1 MADLCPTDRELTT
14 LDEENLWE
22 IMENHRY
29 RIVRNVCPSRL
40 TPYLRQAKVLDQL
53 DEEEVLH
60 SPKFTNN
67 AMRVG
72 YLLDVLKTRGKT
84 GAIAFLESL
93 KFHNPDIYT
102 LITGQEPS
110 VESGSFRGLIDT
122 SKLTECLAGAINSLQ
137 QELSQEKLRN
147 QALQQHC
154 YKLKEQVQKLGAQNK
169 SLRDMEAEHNRMK
182 REVSAQFHQVLK
194 LKDEMYNLSMHYTS
208 AVQDKDLAITR
219 CQSLQ
224 EELYLMKQEL
234 LRVQMTSSCERESRE
249 RFLKI
254 NNDLELQEGEIDQL
268 KEENEKLKS
277 LTFSQAEK
285 DILEQNLDEALDSRQ
300 ELVDRI
306 HSLRERAVT
315 AEKQRKQYLEE
326 KEQTLFQF
334 QKIKVDFEIYKEK
347 MNALQSQVVE
357 LQKERDQ
364 AYSAR
369 DLAQMDIS
377 HSLTEKDS
385 LRRKVFELTD
395 EVCELRKK
403 LQKAQA
409 EPMSMVRDELPVHTG
424 EPSKWGKQRLIRMH
438 AINPQED
445 SDFSL
450 LSSTEHWP
458 DLSTTSNQ
466 ELMASFRSS
475 SPLPPCKESIYRR
488 VAEDF
493 QEDPISVSSSQEFLD
508 KDFGIS
514 SGEKIDDIE
523 LDYEVVDMGGLP
535 GIESVQKAFS
545 PSPCPPESNVLV
557 RRRPARRILSQVTT
571 LAFQVDSFLD
581 QISIIGGNHTGIFIH
596 RVTPGSTADEMALR
610 SGTQIMMVDYDSK
623 EITFKAVLEDTT
635 LEQAIGLLK
644 RVNGFCCL
652 SVKVNME
659 GYKRLIQDM
668 ENKITTS
675 GDSFYIRVNL
685 AMEGKAD
692 GELQVQCNDILHVT
706 DTMYQGQS
714 CWHAHRVDF
723 YSMKDIDHGTIPNY
737 SQAQQQLITLIQDM
751 TQQSTVTRKSS
762 GGPQKLVRIVSMDKT
777 KGNPLCSSFDGSQA
791 EPSKLEDSSVV
802 CFWAESCFTLVP
814 YTLVKP
820 YKPIRPRPVLFV
832 PMVVGRILREKLSV
846 LKGFE
851 KCPTECLTQEEYEA
865 RRQRGDIIHEEE
877 PSHHSYVTYQAV
889 ESSMQKNM
897 HCLLDMRLNCV
908 QALHRMEIF
917 PIIVHI
923 SVTEKNAKKLKKALQ
938 RLGTTEE
945 QVLETAKHEE
955 AELEKVPC
963 LYTSLVP
970 DCWSDVD
977 SLVNCARSA
986 IAKEQ
991 KKFVWIEQSPR

>member
-1 MADLCPTDRELTT
+1 MADLSPKDCELTT

-29 RIVRNVCPSRL
+29 KIVRNVCPSRL

-67 AMRVG
+67 AMRAG

-102 LITGQEPS
+102 LVTGQEPS
-110 VESGSFRGLIDT
+110 VDSDSFRGLIDT
-122 SKLTECLAGAINSLQ
+122 SKLTECLAGAINTLQ
-137 QELSQEKLRN
+137 QELSQEKLRS

-154 YKLKEQVQKLGAQNK
+154 YKLKEHLHKLGAQNK
-169 SLRDMEAEHNRMK
+169 NLRDKEAEHNRMK
-182 REVSAQFHQVLK
+182 REVSTQFHQVLK
-194 LKDEMYNLSMHYTS
+194 LKDEMYNLSMRYTS
-208 AVQDKDLAITR
+208 ALQDKDLAITR
-219 CQSLQ
+219 CRSLQ

-234 LRVQMTSSCERESRE
+234 QRVQMTSSCERESRE
-249 RFLKI
+249 RLLKI
-254 NNDLELQEGEIDQL
+254 SSDLELQGEVSRL

-285 DILEQNLDEALDSRQ
+285 DILEQNLDEALESKQ

-315 AEKQRKQYLEE
+315 AEKQRKQYMEE

-395 EVCELRKK
+395 EVCELRKQ
-403 LQKAQA
+403 LQKVQA
-409 EPMSMVRDELPVHTG
+409 ESLSEIKENVM
-424 EPSKWGKQRLIRMH
+424 EPSKLGKQKLIRMH

-445 SDFSL
+445 NDFSL
-450 LSSTEHWP
+450 LTSTEHWP
-458 DLSTTSNQ
+458 DLSAISNQ
-466 ELMASFRSS
+466 EQMGSFCSS
-475 SPLPPCKESIYRR
+475 SPVPPCKQSLHKRITK
-488 VAEDF
+488 DF
-493 QEDPISVSSSQEFLD
+493 LENSISVRSSQGFVD
-508 KDFGIS
+508 KNSGIS
-514 SGEKIDDIE
+514 SEEKIDDIE
-523 LDYEVVDMGGLP
+523 LDYEVVDMGGFP
-535 GIESVQKAFS
+535 GTESMQKTFS
-545 PSPCPPESNVLV
+545 PSSFPQESNVLV
-557 RRRPARRILSQVTT
+557 RRRPALRILSQVTALT
-571 LAFQVDSFLD
+571 FQGDSFLD

-623 EITFKAVLEDTT
+623 EITFKAILEDTT

-652 SVKVNME
+652 SVKINME
-659 GYKRLIQDM
+659 GYKKLVQDI
-668 ENKITTS
+668 ENKVTTS

-685 AMEGKAD
+685 VMDRKAD

-714 CWHAHRVDF
+714 CWHAHRVNL
-723 YSMKDIDHGTIPNY
+723 YNMKDTDHGIIPNY
-737 SQAQQQLITLIQDM
+737 SQAQQKLITLIQDM
-751 TQQSTVTRKSS
+751 TQQSTVFRKSS
-762 GGPQKLVRIVSMDKT
+762 GGQQKLVRIVSMDKS
-777 KGNPLCSSFDGSQA
+777 KVNPLCSSSDGSQT
-791 EPSKLEDSSVV
+791 EPSKLEDSSIV
-802 CFWAESCFTLVP
+802 CFWTESCFTLVP
-814 YTLVKP
+814 YTRVKP
-820 YKPIRPRPVLFV
+820 YKPIRPRPVVFV
-832 PMVVGRILREKLSV
+832 PMVIGRILSEKLSL
-846 LKGFE
+846 LKDFE
-851 KCPTECLTQEEYEA
+851 KCPTEYLSQEEYEV
-865 RRQRGDIIHEEE
+865 RRQSGDIIHEKED
-877 PSHHSYVTYQAV
+877 PSHHNYVTYQAV
-889 ESSMQKNM
+889 ESLMHKNM
-897 HCLLDMRLNCV
+897 HCLLDINLNCV
-908 QALHRMEIF
+908 QTLHRAEIF
-917 PIIVHI
+917 PIIIHI
-923 SVTEKNAKKLKKALQ
+923 PVTEKNAKKLKKALQ

-945 QVLETAKHEE
+945 QILETAKREE

-977 SLVNCARSA
+977 SLVNCARLS
-986 IAKEQ
+986 IADEQ
-991 KKFVWIEQSPR
+991 KKFVWIERSPQ

>member
-1 MADLCPTDRELTT
+1 MADLCPKDCELTT

-29 RIVRNVCPSRL
+29 KIVRNVCPSRL

-102 LITGQEPS
+102 LVTGQEPS
-110 VESGSFRGLIDT
+110 VDSDSFRGLIDT
-122 SKLTECLAGAINSLQ
+122 SKLTECLAGAINTLQ
-137 QELSQEKLRN
+137 QELSQEKLRS

-154 YKLKEQVQKLGAQNK
+154 YKLKEHLHKLGAQNK
-169 SLRDMEAEHNRMK
+169 NLRDKEAEHNRMK
-182 REVSAQFHQVLK
+182 REVSTQFHQVLK
-194 LKDEMYNLSMHYTS
+194 LKDEMYNLSMRYTS
-208 AVQDKDLAITR
+208 ALQDKDLAITR
-219 CQSLQ
+219 CRSLQ

-234 LRVQMTSSCERESRE
+234 QRVQMTSSCERESRE
-249 RFLKI
+249 RVLKI
-254 NNDLELQEGEIDQL
+254 SNDLELQEGEVSRL
-268 KEENEKLKS
+268 KEENEKLKC
-277 LTFSQAEK
+277 LTFSLAEK
-285 DILEQNLDEALDSRQ
+285 DILEQNLDEALDSKQ

-395 EVCELRKK
+395 EVCELRKQ
-403 LQKAQA
+403 LQKVQA
-409 EPMSMVRDELPVHTG
+409 EPMSEIKENVM
-424 EPSKWGKQRLIRMH
+424 EPSKLGKQKLIRMH

-445 SDFSL
+445 NDFSL

-458 DLSTTSNQ
+458 NLSAISNQ
-466 ELMASFRSS
+466 EQMGSFCSS
-475 SPLPPCKESIYRR
+475 SPVPPCKQSLHKRIT
-488 VAEDF
+488 EDF
-493 QEDPISVSSSQEFLD
+493 LEDPISVRSSQGFVD
-508 KDFGIS
+508 RNFGIS
-514 SGEKIDDIE
+514 SEEKIDDIE
-523 LDYEVVDMGGLP
+523 LDYEMVDMGGFP
-535 GIESVQKAFS
+535 GTESMQKTFS
-545 PSPCPPESNVLV
+545 PSSFPPESNVLV
-557 RRRPARRILSQVTT
+557 RRRPALRILSQVTALT
-571 LAFQVDSFLD
+571 FQGDSFLD

-623 EITFKAVLEDTT
+623 EITFKAILEDTT
-635 LEQAIGLLK
+635 LEQAVGLLK

-652 SVKVNME
+652 SVKINME
-659 GYKRLIQDM
+659 GYKKLVQDI
-668 ENKITTS
+668 ENRVTTS

-685 AMEGKAD
+685 AMDRKAD

-714 CWHAHRVDF
+714 CWHAHRVNL
-723 YSMKDIDHGTIPNY
+723 YSMKDTDHGTIPNY
-737 SQAQQQLITLIQDM
+737 SQAQQKLITLIQDM
-751 TQQSTVTRKSS
+751 TQQSTVSRKSF
-762 GGPQKLVRIVSMDKT
+762 GGQQKLVRIVSMDKS
-777 KGNPLCSSFDGSQA
+777 KVNPLCSSSDGSQT
-791 EPSKLEDSSVV
+791 EPSKLEDSSMV

-814 YTLVKP
+814 YTRVRP

-832 PMVVGRILREKLSV
+832 PMVIGKILSEKLSL
-846 LKGFE
+846 LKDFE
-851 KCPTECLTQEEYEA
+851 KCPTEYLSQEEYEV
-865 RRQRGDIIHEEE
+865 RRQSGDIIHKKED

-889 ESSMQKNM
+889 ESLMHKNM
-897 HCLLDMRLNCV
+897 HCLLDINLNCV
-908 QALHRMEIF
+908 QTLHRTEIF

-923 SVTEKNAKKLKKALQ
+923 PVTEKNAKKLKKALQ

-945 QVLETAKHEE
+945 QILETAKCEE

-977 SLVNCARSA
+977 SLVNCARLA
-986 IAKEQ
+986 IADEQ
-991 KKFVWIEQSPR
+991 KKFVWIERSLR